1 MLHTKR
7 QIGVIEVFQE
17 DCHCLHRAAL
27 LDPLLKVHTMDQES
41 IFGFKLRNLCI
52 GSVLDVIIHPSLTIL
67 AHLHYCRLVDM
78 EWIIKVY
85 TQRVL
90 NYCCSD
96 LFEVFYQGLL
106 CFLYCGDFRIEVE
119 HLHDY
124 GLELLQLGLEHADY
138 PRCCELCVDMVL
150 KKGEPQHAD
159 QSSLEHIVRLN
170 HILSTF
176 KGLYF

>member
-1 MLHTKR
+1 
-7 QIGVIEVFQE
+7 
-17 DCHCLHRAAL
+17 
-27 LDPLLKVHTMDQES
+27 
-41 IFGFKLRNLCI
+41 
-52 GSVLDVIIHPSLTIL
+52 
-67 AHLHYCRLVDM
+67 
-78 EWIIKVY
+78 
-85 TQRVL
+85 
-90 NYCCSD
+90 
-96 LFEVFYQGLL
+96 L